1 MLIFTEKHIDFKLRI
16 GKGLFSWV
24 RTPKSGDPEGGSLAQ
39 LKEALDNVC
48 VIKTDRLA
56 LQLDLLSLDLM
67 SSHPNQ
73 NLFRRFFTV

>member
-1 MLIFTEKHIDFKLRI
+1 MLRI

-67 SSHPNQ
+67 S
-73 NLFRRFFTV
+73 